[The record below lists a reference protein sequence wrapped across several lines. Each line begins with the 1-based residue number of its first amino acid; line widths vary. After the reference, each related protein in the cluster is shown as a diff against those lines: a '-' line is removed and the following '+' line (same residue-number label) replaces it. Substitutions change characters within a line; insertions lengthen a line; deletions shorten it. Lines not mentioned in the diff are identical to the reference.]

1 MSIKLI
7 IREMQHKSTGKHL
20 FELFKDIILLGK
32 LKPITFTK
40 VALRIWVKM
49 YLKINKP
56 KKFFAKVR
64 PYISLGTIST
74 RPFTSISRA
83 ILVINSFATRLIC
96 LKWMMISIIYF
107 MWMILSLIQTCYRL
121 LSCKLVLEKLLLK
134 LLVNKNSVI

>member
-7 IREMQHKSTGKHL
+7 IREMQDKSKGKHL
-20 FELFKDIILLGK
+20 FELSKHIILLGK
-32 LKPITFTK
+32 LSPITFTK
-40 VALRIWVKM
+40 VALRIRVKM

-56 KKFFAKVR
+56 KKLFAKLR
-64 PYISLGTIST
+64 LCIALGMIST

-83 ILVINSFATRLIC
+83 ILASNSFATRLTS
-96 LKWMMISIIYF
+96 LKSMMISIIYF
-107 MWMILSLIQTCYRL
+107 MWMIPSLIQTCYRL